1 MVINGD
7 IPGLE
12 NIYTKN
18 ELERSTIFSMGK
30 STISMVMFNSYVCFP
45 EKKNYGTSPFSMGK
59 STNFRLG
66 HLYHVANGGPVIT
79 RPGRFPSHGGF
90 THGEIRRVIPN
101 VINAPSQAL
110 YNGKSPHVQM
120 VNNG

>member
-45 EKKNYGTSPFSMGK
+45 EKKTMEHHHFRWVNPRTFDWAIYTMSRTVGQSLPGRVDSPVMVDSPMGK
-59 STNFRLG
+59 S
-66 HLYHVANGGPVIT
+66 GG
-79 RPGRFPSHGGF
+79 
-90 THGEIRRVIPN
+90 
-101 VINAPSQAL
+101 
-110 YNGKSPHVQM
+110 
-120 VNNG
+120 